1 MGQLPEA
8 RTPMTP
14 VRREFRSRTIE
25 VNGRSMF
32 YRASAGAVPAGRP
45 ALVLVHGFVHA
56 GGYMLPTAAE
66 LAGDF
71 RTLAPDLPGFGDS
84 VGPRRALDV
93 AELGQALA
101 DWLAALGLESVAL
114 LGNSFGCQ
122 VAVECVLRAPGRVS
136 HLILQGPTTDP
147 AARTVFGQLRE
158 WLRNSRYEP
167 PISHNMVRDYW
178 KAGLPR
184 AIATARYLL
193 RDAIET
199 KLPRVRVPT
208 LVVRG
213 ELDPL
218 VPQRWAEEVVRLLPD
233 GRLVLI
239 LGAAHTVVFFAARQC
254 AEAVR
259 AFLVA
264 GEPAGAAIGRV
275 A

>member
-1 MGQLPEA
+1 
-8 RTPMTP
+8 MTP
-14 VRREFRSRTIE
+14 VSRGFRSRT
-25 VNGRSMF
+25 VAVQGRPIFFREST
-32 YRASAGAVPAGRP
+32 GDVPAGRP
-45 ALVLVHGFVHA
+45 PVVLVHGFVHA

-66 LAGDF
+66 LATDF
-71 RTLAPDLPGFGDS
+71 RTFAPDLPGFGDS
-84 VGPRRALDV
+84 AGPRRALDV
-93 AELGQALA
+93 PGLGRALA
-101 DWLAALGLESVAL
+101 DWLAALSLERVAL
-114 LGNSFGCQ
+114 LANSFGCQ
-122 VAVECVLRAPGRVS
+122 VAVECVLRAPERVS

-147 AARTVFGQLRE
+147 AARTLFGQLRE
-158 WLRNSRYEP
+158 WWQNSRYEP
-167 PISHNMVRDYW
+167 PISQDMARDYQ
-178 KAGLPR
+178 KAGLRR

-233 GRLVLI
+233 GRLALI
-239 LGAAHTVVFFAARQC
+239 PGAAHTVVFFAAREC

-259 AFLVA
+259 AFLLAA
-264 GEPAGAAIGRV
+264 GPADEAIGRV